1 MSTQRWQLTR
11 MRQTLL
17 PLVLVAVCTGV
28 QAASSTVGP
37 SSSPTL
43 TTSRVALNFSIQVDK
58 FLFFRVGDG
67 AWPTP
72 GGTTSQIGF
81 TLSPSIP
88 AVPTTPANGNNTAV
102 NWNGAAP
109 SFAVAATGNVLP
121 VEVRSNGGQV
131 SLYATVTTALTSGS
145 NTIPMNVIS
154 VASSDTA
161 NLPAPPIPASGS
173 GSSVNVS
180 GGGTGTVNN
189 LVTIRNA
196 NWTFSYNSGT
206 SRTAGNYSGQLSFTA
221 TVP

>member
-1 MSTQRWQLTR
+1 MSTQRCHWLFVR
-11 MRQTLL
+11 LAVL
-17 PLVLVAVCTGV
+17 PLGLVSCASAY
-28 QAASSTVGP
+28 AASA
-37 SSSPTL
+37 SSGTGSLPR
-43 TTSRVALNFSIQVDK
+43 TTPAVALNFSIQIDK

-72 GGTTSQIGF
+72 GGTTSLVGF

-88 AVPTTPANGNNTAV
+88 AVPTTPVNGNNTAV
-102 NWNGAAP
+102 NWNGTAP
-109 SFAVAATGNVLP
+109 TFAVAASGNVLP

-131 SLYATVTTALTSGS
+131 SVFATVTTALTSGA
-145 NTIPMNVIS
+145 NTIPMNVIN
-154 VASSDTA
+154 VTSSDA
-161 NLPAPPIPASGS
+161 ALPPPPIPASGT
-173 GSSVNVS
+173 GTNVNVT
-180 GGGTGTVNN
+180 GGGAGTVNS

>member
-1 MSTQRWQLTR
+1 MNPLRGPRTR
-11 MRQTLL
+11 MRPLL
-17 PLVLVAVCTGV
+17 ALALAAVSAAAQAGSATSGTGNL
-28 QAASSTVGP
+28 P
-37 SSSPTL
+37 R
-43 TTSRVALNFSIQVDK
+43 TTPAVALNFSIQIDK

-72 GGTTSQIGF
+72 GGTTSQVGF
-81 TLSPSIP
+81 SLSPSIP
-88 AVPTTPANGNNTAV
+88 AGPTTPANGNNTPV

-109 SFAVAATGNVLP
+109 TFAVAASGNVLP

-131 SLYATVTTALTSGS
+131 SVFATVTTALTSGA
-145 NTIPMNVIS
+145 NTIPMNVVS
-154 VASSDTA
+154 VTSSDSA
-161 NLPAPPIPASGS
+161 LPAPTIPASGT
-173 GSSVNVS
+173 GTSVNVS
-180 GGGTGTVNN
+180 GGGAGTVNS

>member
-1 MSTQRWQLTR
+1 MNTQRCPLTL

-17 PLVLVAVCTGV
+17 PMVLAAACSGGH
-28 QAASSTVGP
+28 AASSTVGP

-43 TTSRVALNFSIQVDK
+43 TTARVALNFSIQVDK

-72 GGTTSQIGF
+72 GGTTSQVGF

-88 AVPTTPANGNNTAV
+88 AVPTTPANGNSTAV
-102 NWNGAAP
+102 NWNGTAP
-109 SFAVAATGNVLP
+109 TFAVAASGNVLP

-131 SLYATVTTALTSGS
+131 SVFATVTAALTSGA
-145 NTIPMNVIS
+145 NTIPMNMVSIT
-154 VASSDTA
+154 SSDA
-161 NLPAPPIPASGS
+161 ALPAPTIPASGT
-173 GSSVNVS
+173 GTSVNIT
-180 GGGTGTVNN
+180 GGGTGTVNS

-196 NWTFSYNSGT
+196 NWTFAYNSAI

-221 TVP
+221 AVP

>member
-1 MSTQRWQLTR
+1 MSTQRHRRLVVHYAAR
-11 MRQTLL
+11 
-17 PLVLVAVCTGV
+17 PLALALAMASAGAY
-28 QAASSTVGP
+28 AASA
-37 SSSPTL
+37 SSGTGSLPR
-43 TTSRVALNFSIQVDK
+43 TTPAVALNFSIQVDK

-72 GGTTSQIGF
+72 GGTTSQVGF

-88 AVPTTPANGNNTAV
+88 AVPTTPVNGSNTAV
-102 NWNGAAP
+102 NWSGTAP
-109 SFAVAATGNVLP
+109 TFAVAASGNVLP

-131 SLYATVTTALTSGS
+131 SVFATVTTALTSGA
-145 NTIPMNVIS
+145 NTIPMNVIN
-154 VASSDTA
+154 VTSSDA
-161 NLPAPPIPASGS
+161 ALPPPPIPASGT
-173 GSSVNVS
+173 GTSVNVT
-180 GGGTGTVNN
+180 GGGAGTVNS